1 MKQKKAKLPRG
12 LHWKSDSPFIWFTW
26 RDDRGKQHRQSTNT
40 DDPAEAFSF
49 RQQFLEKR
57 KQDLEQ
63 TKSSSSDM
71 AKWPLRRVA
80 EEYFNWKCANSSD
93 ATVARERRIFKP
105 VEKLFASDFRVNAIT
120 LAHIRQHPQVVRQW
134 IQSGALEA
142 ENEGTERV
150 RRLDDLP
157 GRSAAV
163 REEISETHKR
173 QPCGPRATA
182 IYLWICFS
190 V

>member
-40 DDPAEAFSF
+40 DDPVEAFAF

-63 TKSSSSDM
+63 TKSASSDM
-71 AKWPLRRVA
+71 ARWPLRRVA

-93 ATVARERRIFKP
+93 ATVAREKRIFKP
-105 VEKLFASDFRVNAIT
+105 VEKFFASDFRVNAIT
-120 LAHIRQHPQVVRQW
+120 LAHIRKYQK
-134 IQSGALEA
+134 
-142 ENEGTERV
+142 ERRKHV
-150 RRLDDLP
+150 SR
-157 GRSAAV
+157 
-163 REEISETHKR
+163 TMR
-173 QPCGPRATA
+173 QPVTGRTVNYEMFLLRCVMTYAGCWNGDLSAGYQPLRE
-182 IYLWICFS
+182 IKQ
-190 V
+190 